1 MKDYLDAKTAIGI
14 TQGMKQSSHERETSA
29 STRRDDLEWFRL
41 WFGFLRISPSY
52 ELARRY
58 RTGDV
63 SRSAALPADFET
75 VLAVYDDLGDLS
87 SIRFAEWW
95 RGVGFQHFGYEGQK
109 PELVRLG
116 VLSYDDDDDQL
127 MRMRSSVRD
136 YLTEEWRD
144 QGQPTAIV
152 AAIPVGVPKAQIM
165 KQIAAM
171 LGGIAREERE
181 HERQLV
187 GRSVKYGLV
196 QAKLHQRSVGQYLD
210 TMLAKARSPSSTLWQ
225 IGALA
230 NLSYTHSRWLDPTA
244 TPTGKDQT
252 DARDRLKILTS
263 RALHRGHMIAENAAR
278 GIFPSYVRC
287 PDAVALDWAEL
298 GKRL

>member
-1 MKDYLDAKTAIGI
+1 MIPLSSVNEVG
-14 TQGMKQSSHERETSA
+14 QSV
-29 STRRDDLEWFRL
+29 RRDGLEWFRL
-41 WFGFLRISPSY
+41 WFGFLRVSPSY

-58 RTGDV
+58 RSGELRQPAV
-63 SRSAALPADFET
+63 MPADFET
-75 VLAVYDDLGDLS
+75 VLAVYDDLGDVS
-87 SIRFAEWW
+87 SIRFVEWW

-136 YLTEEWRD
+136 YLTEEWLD
-144 QGQPTAIV
+144 QSQPTAIV

-171 LGGIAREERE
+171 LGGIAQEERE
-181 HERQLV
+181 HERKLV
-187 GRSVKYGLV
+187 GRAAKYGLV

-210 TMLAKARSPSSTLWQ
+210 TVLAKARSPSSTLWQ

-244 TPTGKDQT
+244 TPTGKDQI

-263 RALHRGHMIAENAAR
+263 RALHRGHMIAENVAR
-278 GIFPSYVRC
+278 GTFPSYAKC
-287 PDAVALDWAEL
+287 ENAVPIDWVEL
-298 GKRL
+298 GKRLEAKAPSH

>member
-1 MKDYLDAKTAIGI
+1 MMQPSQAKEMG
-14 TQGMKQSSHERETSA
+14 QSA
-29 STRRDDLEWFRL
+29 RRDDLEWFRL
-41 WFGFLRISPSY
+41 WFAFLRASPSY

-58 RTGDV
+58 RSGELA
-63 SRSAALPADFET
+63 RSAGLPADFET
-75 VLAVYDDLGDLS
+75 VLAVYDDLGDVS
-87 SIRFAEWW
+87 SVRFAEWW

-116 VLSYDDDDDQL
+116 VLSHDDDDDQL

-136 YLTEEWRD
+136 YLTEEWLD

-171 LGGIAREERE
+171 LGGIAQEERE
-181 HERQLV
+181 HERKLV
-187 GRSVKYGLV
+187 GRAAKYGLV

-210 TMLAKARSPSSTLWQ
+210 TVTTKARSPSSTLWQ

-230 NLSYTHSRWLDPTA
+230 SLSYTHSRWLNPAA
-244 TPTGKDQT
+244 TPTGKDQI

-278 GIFPSYVRC
+278 GIFPSYAKC
-287 PDAVALDWAEL
+287 ENASPIEWTEL
-298 GKRL
+298 GKRLEAKAPSH

>member
-1 MKDYLDAKTAIGI
+1 MGM
-14 TQGMKQSSHERETSA
+14 TQPSSANEVGQSA
-29 STRRDDLEWFRL
+29 RRDDLEWFRL

-58 RTGDV
+58 RSGEL

-75 VLAVYDDLGDLS
+75 VLAVYDDLGDVS

-136 YLTEEWRD
+136 YLTEEWLD

-171 LGGIAREERE
+171 LGGIAQEERE
-181 HERQLV
+181 HKRQLV
-187 GRSVKYGLV
+187 GRTAEYRLV
-196 QAKLHQRSVGQYLD
+196 QAKLHQRSVGQYLA
-210 TMLAKARSPSSTLWQ
+210 TVLAKAQSPSSTLWQ

-230 NLSYTHSRWLDPTA
+230 NLSYTHSRWLDPAA
-244 TPTGKDQT
+244 TPTGKDQI

-278 GIFPSYVRC
+278 GIFPSYAKC
-287 PDAVALDWAEL
+287 LDAVALDWAGL